1 MIYYYKDYVKITDIV
16 GNEEYRF
23 LLEAELLGG
32 DKNRCAVAIM
42 QNPSKATREVSDQTV
57 SRVLEVMHNSG
68 YGKVYI
74 ANLIPY
80 YATDSAAISEKS
92 KEEIEIYKT
101 NDEYIQSMADKADK
115 IFVAWGGCN
124 SFDKDF
130 YQTRVAAIKSV
141 IGHRTA
147 YCYKTNKNGTPIHPS
162 RNQWGKDL
170 TENDFIEYS
179 FT

>member
-1 MIYYYKDYVKITDIV
+1 MTYYYKDYVKITDIV
-16 GNEEYRF
+16 GNDEYRF
-23 LLEAELLGG
+23 LLEAELTDG
-32 DKNRCAVAIM
+32 DNSKCALAIM
-42 QNPSKATREVSDQTV
+42 QNPSKATREISDQTV

-92 KEEIEIYKT
+92 KEKTEIYKT
-101 NDEYIQSMADKADK
+101 NDEYIRSMADKSDK

-130 YQTRVAAIKSV
+130 YHSRVSAIKSV
-141 IGHRTA
+141 LGGRTA
-147 YCYKTNKNGTPIHPS
+147 YCYKINKNGTPVHPS
-162 RNQWGKDL
+162 RNQWGKKL
-170 TENDFIEYS
+170 TELDFVEYS